1 MIDKHNYYKALQTED
16 LVELLANAS
25 QKYSHALAIG
35 LSERTLESYRELMD
49 LLNQEIQLRATAQ
62 ELRQHASDIWRIS

>member
-16 LVELLANAS
+16 LIELLANAS

-49 LLNQEIQLRATAQ
+49 LLNEEIQLRASLQ
-62 ELRQHASDIWRIS
+62 EFRQHAPKTSAE

>member
-16 LVELLANAS
+16 LIELLANAT
-25 QKYSHALAIG
+25 QKYSNALAIG

-49 LLNQEIQLRATAQ
+49 LLNQEIQLRAAMQ
-62 ELRQHASDIWRIS
+62 EIRQHAPNTSAE